1 MPKKRIIF
9 AAGLMTLYF
18 SASAAA
24 APAEFQFS
32 LAFSPALPTG
42 SFHDALDMTVW
53 GGSLSFAF
61 RPSGSPVLIGTSL
74 VFGAYDT
81 DHWEAWLGLTDPDV
95 LVDVRTTNGLL
106 AWNLFLRFQ
115 PERGFLRPYLDL
127 FAGLHVLTTTTQ
139 IGEGDSDDADGDF
152 YVNNAS
158 DTVFSF
164 GAGAGLQFPLLR
176 FINQEGRRVFSI
188 DLDLGAR
195 YARGGEAYYLVEAG
209 GEGAF
214 DSRTSRTDM
223 LTLSAGLTFVF

>member
-152 YVNNAS
+152 DVNNAS
-158 DTVFSF
+158 IPSSPTARAPAFSF
-164 GAGAGLQFPLLR
+164 PSSASSIRRGGGCSRSTSTLALDMPGAARLTIWSKR
-176 FINQEGRRVFSI
+176 EGRGPSI
-188 DLDLGAR
+188 
-195 YARGGEAYYLVEAG
+195 RGPHAP
-209 GEGAF
+209 
-214 DSRTSRTDM
+214 TC
-223 LTLSAGLTFVF
+223 